1 LKSDL
6 PDFFIMV
13 ECYSAKKRL
22 SFRLIGLWAHPPF
35 PGLMA
40 YLRRHSLRLLVAPG
54 FAQISPFHE
63 KCQNGE
69 SFFPEMEIKTNP
81 QKNHYLRQKAML
93 CML

>member
-1 LKSDL
+1 MMQLKGIYL
-6 PDFFIMV
+6 YANCF
-13 ECYSAKKRL
+13 SA
-22 SFRLIGLWAHPPF
+22 
-35 PGLMA
+35 
-40 YLRRHSLRLLVAPG
+40 
-54 FAQISPFHE
+54 FAQISPLHE